1 MAKLQNNN
9 YIRYFYSKKN
19 IKTSK
24 KKEDTKPPK
33 THLKTTPTSLIYTQ
47 ATIPPSDT
55 QKPLKH
61 PSNALKTPLISSN
74 VTFPRLNTIQ
84 TTTRC
89 NTNVTRMSHLVFPFS
104 SLELT

>member
-9 YIRYFYSKKN
+9 HIRYFSSKQ
-19 IKTSK
+19 ILTP
-24 KKEDTKPPK
+24 KKERGHKALHNTPK
-33 THLKTTPTSLIYTQ
+33 NRSYTPYLYTGNNS
-47 ATIPPSDT
+47 PSDT

-61 PSNALKTPLISSN
+61 PSNALIPPLISSN
-74 VTFPRLNTIQ
+74 VTFSRSNTIQ
-84 TTTRC
+84 TTPRC

>member
-9 YIRYFYSKKN
+9 HIRYFSSKQISKPQKERGHKALHNTPKN
-19 IKTSK
+19 R
-24 KKEDTKPPK
+24 PN
-33 THLKTTPTSLIYTQ
+33 TPYLYTGK
-47 ATIPPSDT
+47 IPPSDT

-74 VTFPRLNTIQ
+74 VTFSRLNTIQ
-84 TTTRC
+84 TTLRC

-104 SLELT
+104 SLKLT